1 MKKFLATVAMAATL
15 AAAAQAESP
24 MYLEVFGGADL
35 APDLDWEG
43 TGYEMD
49 TGYSVGAALG
59 WNLTPNWSVEG
70 EVAYHEAEYSCCNP
84 NNASLL
90 NLSVNGYYT
99 FETAGS
105 IKPYVG
111 AGIGYGQLG
120 YEDNTQ
126 VEDWVFTY
134 QLMAGVRAPVAS
146 NTELV
151 AEYRYVGA
159 EHGQDSGIDWEYRAH
174 VLSAGLRFNF

>member
-1 MKKFLATVAMAATL
+1 MKTFVSALALSAILSGAAS
-15 AAAAQAESP
+15 AEG
-24 MYLEVFGGADL
+24 MYVEIFGGADF
-35 APDLDWEG
+35 APDLEWNSSD
-43 TGYEMD
+43 YETD
-49 TGYSVGAALG
+49 TGYSYGAALG

-70 EVAYHEAEYSCCNP
+70 EVAYHQVEYSCCNP

-99 FETAGS
+99 FNPEGQF
-105 IKPYVG
+105 KPYVG
-111 AGIGYGQLG
+111 AGIGYGELG
-120 YEDNTQ
+120 YKSSNEID
-126 VEDWVFTY
+126 DWVFTY
-134 QLMAGVRAPVAS
+134 QLMAGARVAVAG

-159 EHGQDSGIDWEYRAH
+159 DDASASGTVWEYRAH